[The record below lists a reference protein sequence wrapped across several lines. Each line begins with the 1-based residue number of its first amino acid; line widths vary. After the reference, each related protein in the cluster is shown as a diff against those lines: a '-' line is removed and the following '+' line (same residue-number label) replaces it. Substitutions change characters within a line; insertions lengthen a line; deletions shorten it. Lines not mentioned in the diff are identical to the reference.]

1 MGIMET
7 KEDKLEDWK
16 IECEYDYDIILELK
30 GHLKQAGLTLYNEG
44 EIKSKD
50 EIIDELIPIINK
62 LPPELVGAIIS
73 NLSGNL
79 AEDLTNSLKEASSVF

>member
-1 MGIMET
+1 M
-7 KEDKLEDWK
+7 EDWK
-16 IECEYDYDIILELK
+16 IECEYDYDVILELK
-30 GHLKQAGLTLYNEG
+30 DHLTLAGIILYNNKG

-50 EIIDELIPIINK
+50 EITNELTPIIDK
-62 LPPELVGAIIS
+62 LPPKLVGAIIS